1 MFLYKSTQH
10 FSFFTKIWF
19 STYVIFYNDSNKYSL
34 ASIHTTTPSTQCF
47 DYYQRDK
54 DIYCRFPLLRPDLL
68 LSFTPV
74 KTFTQIP
81 NPTLYLRNSGNRFP
95 NHCIW
100 LGLFLSQRIHLC
112 LCVMVLTCF
121 FLGVMTSPIYGNP
134 DWWDLACIHDLSRYY
149 PIDLPIPK
157 SLSSDFVI
165 ASLKGTEDI

>member
-1 MFLYKSTQH
+1 MFLYKSTQN
-10 FSFFTKIWF
+10 FCFFTKIWF
-19 STYVIFYNDSNKYSL
+19 STYAIFYNDSNKYSL
-34 ASIHTTTPSTQCF
+34 DSIHTTTPSTQCF

-54 DIYCRFPLLRPDLL
+54 DIYCRFPSLHPDLL

-112 LCVMVLTCF
+112 LCIMVLTFF
-121 FLGVMTSPIYGNP
+121 FLCN
-134 DWWDLACIHDLSRYY
+134 DLTDLSQSWSMRFSMYLWPIKVLSNWPSY
-149 PIDLPIPK
+149 PQFRFCD
-157 SLSSDFVI
+157 S
-165 ASLKGTEDI
+165 